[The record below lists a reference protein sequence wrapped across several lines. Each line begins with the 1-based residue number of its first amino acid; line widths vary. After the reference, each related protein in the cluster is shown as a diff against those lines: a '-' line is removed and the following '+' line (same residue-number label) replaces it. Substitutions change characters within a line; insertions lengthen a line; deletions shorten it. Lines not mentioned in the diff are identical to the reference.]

1 MSIGR
6 SLLPRQTVTFN
17 TIIWV
22 SLNLGQRKYLPSC
35 RNKGFPSSANF
46 ESKLLVRAFKLSAEK
61 RSSHILVNLPVTRVT
76 RFTSSNG
83 KTLGLKH
90 LQLPDVASS
99 SGPPDGESIVY
110 RGTEKLPVQQDTVPD
125 GDVAPPV
132 EKRTQHSRS
141 LGRFFLNLIDVI
153 RPN

>member
-1 MSIGR
+1 M
-6 SLLPRQTVTFN
+6 
-17 TIIWV
+17 
-22 SLNLGQRKYLPSC
+22 
-35 RNKGFPSSANF
+35 
-46 ESKLLVRAFKLSAEK
+46 
-61 RSSHILVNLPVTRVT
+61 NLPVTRVT

-110 RGTEKLPVQQDTVPD
+110 RGTEKLPVQQETVPD